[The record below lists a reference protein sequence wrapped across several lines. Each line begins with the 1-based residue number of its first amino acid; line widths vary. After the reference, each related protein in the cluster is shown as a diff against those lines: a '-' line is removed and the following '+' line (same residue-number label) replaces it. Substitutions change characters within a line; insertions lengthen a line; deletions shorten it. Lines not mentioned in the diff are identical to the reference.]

1 MLLEEKNH
9 YLWRHIILW
18 TESAKCIKHKI
29 ILQDKKYT
37 VSREIYGISIPTE
50 PNKISLL
57 VSYLTRIHVVFTLK
71 RNLRQKKVIA
81 ASQCSVSLRV
91 LCMSIFSIPYAST
104 SDFGFK
110 VKTIGK
116 VWDLSSINNI
126 FKRGIQRIVV
136 YRYLSYSWVNS

>member
-1 MLLEEKNH
+1 M
-9 YLWRHIILW
+9 
-18 TESAKCIKHKI
+18 
-29 ILQDKKYT
+29 QDKKYT

-71 RNLRQKKVIA
+71 RILRQKKVIA
-81 ASQCSVSLRV
+81 ASQCSVSLHV

-116 VWDLSSINNI
+116 V
-126 FKRGIQRIVV
+126 
-136 YRYLSYSWVNS
+136 